1 MTDDLA
7 QIVTAIP
14 GPRSIELGEALRS
27 HESRNVTYIA
37 PDFPVFWES
46 AEGALV
52 IDADGNRFIDCT
64 GAFGVATTGH
74 ANPVVAKAIAD
85 QAARLPH
92 GMGDVHP
99 SAMKARLL
107 EALAALVP
115 IENAKTYLC
124 STGAEAVEWAL
135 KTAFLATGE
144 AYALSFGGGY
154 HGLTLATLEVCGIP
168 KFRTPFRKLLK
179 EKTSFTRF
187 PDQREPKALE
197 KALDAVG
204 KTLRRDSSIGAVIV
218 EPIQGRAGVVIPP
231 DGFLRGL
238 SGLCKEND
246 AVLIVDEIYT
256 GLGRTGSMFAFERE
270 DMIPD
275 IVCIGKALGGGF
287 PISAAIARGEIAQ
300 AWPLSD
306 GEALHTSTFLG
317 NPMGCA
323 AALANLGEIE
333 RLGIPR
339 IAAERE
345 PLLRDRFETI
355 ARFNPAVVNVR
366 GRGML
371 WAIEFKSPTMANT
384 VVLRALQ
391 RGLLLLQSG
400 VSGECVTFAPPPI
413 IGAAQL
419 RHAFDI
425 IGTIVRE
432 LEAAV

>member
-1 MTDDLA
+1 MTDDLEK
-7 QIVTAIP
+7 IVTAIP
-14 GPRSIELGEALRS
+14 GPRSLELGEALRS

-37 PDFPVFWES
+37 RDFPVFWES

-74 ANPVVAKAIAD
+74 ANPAVAKAIAD
-85 QAARLPH
+85 QAALLPH

-99 SAMKARLL
+99 SAIKAELL
-107 EALAALVP
+107 EALAALLP
-115 IENAKTYLC
+115 IGNPKTYLC
-124 STGAEAVEWAL
+124 TTGAEAVEWAL

-144 AYALSFGGGY
+144 PYALSFGGAY
-154 HGLTLATLEVCGIP
+154 HGLTLATLEVGGIP
-168 KFRTPFRKLLK
+168 KFRMPFRKLLR
-179 EKTSFTRF
+179 EKTSFTLF
-187 PDQREPKALE
+187 PDPRDPKALE
-197 KALDAVG
+197 KSLDAIG
-204 KTLRRDSSIGAVIV
+204 KTLRRDSAIGAVIV
-218 EPIQGRAGVVIPP
+218 EPIQGRAGVMVPP

-246 AVLIVDEIYT
+246 VVLIVDEIYT

-270 DMIPD
+270 EIVPD

-333 RLGIPR
+333 RLGIAR

-345 PLLRDRFETI
+345 PLLKDRFETI
-355 ARFNPAVVNVR
+355 ARFNPAVEHVR

-371 WAIEFKSPTMANT
+371 WAIEFKSATIANT

-400 VSGECVTFAPPPI
+400 IAGECVTFAPPPI
-413 IGAAQL
+413 ISAGQL
-419 RHAFDI
+419 RRAFDI
-425 IGTIVRE
+425 VGSIVRDM
-432 LEAAV
+432 EAAV

>member
-1 MTDDLA
+1 
-7 QIVTAIP
+7 
-14 GPRSIELGEALRS
+14 
-27 HESRNVTYIA
+27 
-37 PDFPVFWES
+37 
-46 AEGALV
+46 
-52 IDADGNRFIDCT
+52 
-64 GAFGVATTGH
+64 
-74 ANPVVAKAIAD
+74 
-85 QAARLPH
+85 
-92 GMGDVHP
+92 
-99 SAMKARLL
+99 
-107 EALAALVP
+107 
-115 IENAKTYLC
+115 
-124 STGAEAVEWAL
+124 
-135 KTAFLATGE
+135 
-144 AYALSFGGGY
+144 
-154 HGLTLATLEVCGIP
+154 
-168 KFRTPFRKLLK
+168 
-179 EKTSFTRF
+179 
-187 PDQREPKALE
+187 
-197 KALDAVG
+197 
-204 KTLRRDSSIGAVIV
+204 
-218 EPIQGRAGVVIPP
+218 
-231 DGFLRGL
+231 
-238 SGLCKEND
+238 
-246 AVLIVDEIYT
+246 
-256 GLGRTGSMFAFERE
+256 MFAFERE

-339 IAAERE
+339 IATERE